1 MYYTTDMNDILTGS
15 KLKAIRAIRGVT
27 QAKLAEYS
35 GISPTAIAEFERG
48 KREMRT
54 GTVAKIFDTLGV
66 TVTLTVDGMTI
77 S

>member
-1 MYYTTDMNDILTGS
+1 MNYILTGS

-27 QAKLAEYS
+27 QAKLAADS

-54 GTVAKIFDTLGV
+54 GTVAKILDTLGV

>member
-1 MYYTTDMNDILTGS
+1 MNDILTGS

-27 QAKLAEYS
+27 QAKLAEDS